1 MAFRLPYLST
11 SAGVKRREKDTS
23 TVGINNCSLPPP
35 LTLLFHLTFSGFNSL
50 RLDPKTSNVGELKG
64 ENMKRYKLAISLTA
78 VVTFALLAVVLR
90 AQIYTAAQRLNDDPR
105 ALSPAVVL
113 LGDEN
118 HGVVFKTAAINS
130 DASVA
135 NCFRCVKANTV
146 HLGTGFYQ
154 VAFDENVQ
162 ATNGWSRWV
171 QPDTLA
177 AGEENAWCN
186 TADRSGDP
194 NAIFVNCQH
203 EGGPGSQGN
212 SVPVDTSF
220 FIFVAR

>member
-1 MAFRLPYLST
+1 VAFRLLFLSALAGVKNREKST
-11 SAGVKRREKDTS
+11 SA
-23 TVGINNCSLPPP
+23 VGIDIYSFLPP
-35 LTLLFHLTFSGFNSL
+35 LYVALSRFNSL
-50 RLDPKTSNVGELKG
+50 RLDTRTSNVGESKG
-64 ENMKRYKLAISLTA
+64 ENMKRCKWAISLTA
-78 VVTFALLAVVLR
+78 VVAFGLLAVVLR
-90 AQIYTAAQRLNDDPR
+90 AQIYTAAQRLNDNPGEL
-105 ALSPAVVL
+105 ASAGLT
-113 LGDEN
+113 LGQATR
-118 HGVVFKTAAINS
+118 GVVFKTAAITGGGG
-130 DASVA
+130 VA
-135 NCFRCVKANTV
+135 NCFRCVPASTI

-186 TADRSGDP
+186 TADRAGDP

>member
-1 MAFRLPYLST
+1 
-11 SAGVKRREKDTS
+11 
-23 TVGINNCSLPPP
+23 
-35 LTLLFHLTFSGFNSL
+35 
-50 RLDPKTSNVGELKG
+50 
-64 ENMKRYKLAISLTA
+64 MKRYILALSLI
-78 VVTFALLAVVLR
+78 TFAVLAVYVS
-90 AQIYTAAQRLNDDPR
+90 AQEIAVRNSSLNGGFAP
-105 ALSPAVVL
+105 LSFT
-113 LGDEN
+113 LGQATR
-118 HGVVFKTAAINS
+118 GVVFKTAAITGGGG
-130 DASVA
+130 VA
-135 NCFRCVKANTV
+135 NCFRCVPASTI

-162 ATNGWSRWV
+162 AANGWSRWV

-186 TADRSGDP
+186 TADRAGDP

-203 EGGPGSQGN
+203 EGGAGSQGN